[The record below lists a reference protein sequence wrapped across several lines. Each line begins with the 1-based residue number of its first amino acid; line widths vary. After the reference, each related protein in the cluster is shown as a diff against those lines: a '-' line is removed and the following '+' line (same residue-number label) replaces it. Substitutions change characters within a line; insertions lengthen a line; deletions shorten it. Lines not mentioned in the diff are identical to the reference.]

1 MVFVEVAKSIDYK
14 QSSTLSTNDVLIGR
28 SVGMQ
33 KLLEY
38 LSVLDP
44 RGDHDTKTV
53 WTDYL
58 PTGSRLLVAISYAG
72 MWGKSWKCDVF
83 LIFIVVE
90 NLYNIYLEYYFTNAV
105 NNYSGYICKQKILG
119 IYLVNAL
126 TYLQFV

>member
-53 WTDYL
+53 
-58 PTGSRLLVAISYAG
+58 
-72 MWGKSWKCDVF
+72 
-83 LIFIVVE
+83 
-90 NLYNIYLEYYFTNAV
+90 
-105 NNYSGYICKQKILG
+105 
-119 IYLVNAL
+119 
-126 TYLQFV
+126 